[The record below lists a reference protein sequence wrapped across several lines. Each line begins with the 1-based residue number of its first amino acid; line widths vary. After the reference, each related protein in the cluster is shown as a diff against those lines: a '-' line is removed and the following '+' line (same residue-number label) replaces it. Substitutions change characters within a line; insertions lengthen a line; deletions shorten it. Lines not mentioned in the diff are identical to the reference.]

1 MSNRPYLGVGMK
13 FPPQVNPA
21 TGRIVTADEEM
32 SVKESVYL
40 ILMTAKTERLVR
52 PNFGSNINEYT
63 FMDIGATRTN
73 ILRREIMSLILEQE
87 PRISEV
93 NVEVEDQ
100 TVMGRVIIN
109 INYMIAGSHTMESLV
124 FPYYLEKELQSMI
137 GDEFADFDQDNY
149 EDYAEDID

>member
-40 ILMTAKTERLVR
+40 ILMTAKTERFVR

-63 FMDIGATRTN
+63 FMDVGATRTN
-73 ILRREIMSLILEQE
+73 ILRREIVNLILSQE

-93 NVEVEDQ
+93 DVRIEDQ
-100 TVMGRVIIN
+100 TYVGRIIIN
-109 INYMIAGSHTMESLV
+109 INYLVAGTHTMESLV
-124 FPYYLEKELQSMI
+124 FPYYLEKDVQSMI
-137 GDEFADFDQDNY
+137 GEEFADFDQDNY
-149 EDYAEDID
+149 ENYAEDID